1 MSEFDHF
8 DTQIQCEEAFTEES
22 PEAPLPSWLTS
33 KAPMDPM
40 DEFDFIAIGSG
51 Q

>member
-1 MSEFDHF
+1 MSEFDDF
-8 DTQIQCEEAFTEES
+8 ETQVQCEEAY
-22 PEAPLPSWLTS
+22 PEPSAPLPSWLTS